1 MIDFKDKAK
10 ELWTN
15 LSKSID
21 REKLESL
28 LSKTKE
34 ILSISAS
41 SDKLNKIKEQIETLI
56 NMIKDYVNGNYKDI
70 PWKAIS
76 AISAALL
83 YLLLPTDIIPDFLP
97 VVGLLDDAFII
108 GLCIKLFNDE
118 IEKYKSWK
126 NGSLESEENNID
138 ISDDE

>member
-126 NGSLESEENNID
+126 NGSLDNEENTID
-138 ISDDE
+138 ISDEE

>member
-126 NGSLESEENNID
+126 NGTLDNKENNID

>member
-15 LSKSID
+15 LSKNID

-118 IEKYKSWK
+118 IEKYKFWK
-126 NGSLESEENNID
+126 NGSLDNEKK
-138 ISDDE
+138 

>member
-1 MIDFKDKAK
+1 MVDFKDKAN
-10 ELWTN
+10 ELWIK

-21 REKLESL
+21 KEKLESL

-34 ILSISAS
+34 ILNLSAS
-41 SDKLNKIKEQIETLI
+41 SDKLYKLKEQIETLI
-56 NMIKDYVNGNYKDI
+56 NMIKDYANGNYKDI

-83 YLLLPTDIIPDFLP
+83 YLLLPTDIVPDFLP

-126 NGSLESEENNID
+126 NGHLNNKENTID
-138 ISDDE
+138 ISADK

>member
-83 YLLLPTDIIPDFLP
+83 YLLIPTDIIPDFLP

-118 IEKYKSWK
+118 IEKYKFWK
-126 NGSLESEENNID
+126 NGSLDNEKK
-138 ISDDE
+138 

>member
-118 IEKYKSWK
+118 IEKYKFWK
-126 NGSLESEENNID
+126 NGSLDNKENNID

>member
-1 MIDFKDKAK
+1 MDFKDKAK

-15 LSKSID
+15 LSKNID

-118 IEKYKSWK
+118 IEKYKFWK
-126 NGSLESEENNID
+126 NGSLDNEKK
-138 ISDDE
+138 